1 MVTRCCVVLCCVVV
15 WCGVSCRV
23 VSCHVVLCCAW
34 LCCVVLCCV
43 VLCLAVLC
51 RVVMGGVV
59 VGCGGGEGG
68 GGGKGGEWAVWT
80 KRVGSRCGTVV
91 QLKSETKMLLL
102 IAVSVQQFFEIYG
115 TMVAVLIVAR
125 ATAIYGFLAT
135 HVFLWHTRGRV

>member
-1 MVTRCCVVLCCVVV
+1 MQSGDKVLCCVVLRCGVV
-15 WCGVSCRV
+15 WCVVSCRV
-23 VSCHVVLCCAW
+23 VP
-34 LCCVVLCCV
+34 CCV